1 MIYYLVVGLCI
12 FLLVLV
18 IFIAAK
24 PISMGIEA
32 RRNIKDNKI
41 ENFSNSMN
49 SDYDDQENIDLEKNS
64 ITEEIIKLNK
74 LKNDGIITDEEYK
87 KAKDKLLN

>member
-32 RRNIKDNKI
+32 RRNIKDETLND
-41 ENFSNSMN
+41 NPNN
-49 SDYDDQENIDLEKNS
+49 SDPVNNQEFIEEKTNS
-64 ITEEIIKLNK
+64 TIADEIIKLNK
-74 LKNDGIITDEEYK
+74 LKNEGLLTQEEFE
-87 KAKDKLLN
+87 KAKDKLLT